1 MESSSR
7 YLDSLI
13 REFSRLP
20 GIGSKSATRLA
31 LHILKMPADQV
42 EHLSKAIVE
51 LKRNIRSCKI
61 CVGISDEDT
70 CRVCSSLNRDTT
82 VLCVVEEPEDM
93 ISIERTGVFA
103 GLYHVLG
110 GVISPLDGIGPG
122 ELRMK
127 ELYERCRGGQ
137 VKEVILATNPTVE
150 GDATSLYVARLL
162 EPVNIRVM
170 RIAHG
175 LPVGSDLEFADG
187 PTLAKSLAGRV
198 EIK

>member
-31 LHILKMPADQV
+31 FHILKMPAAQV
-42 EHLSKAIVE
+42 EQLAGAIVE
-51 LKRNIRSCKI
+51 LKQNIRWCSMCG
-61 CVGISDEDT
+61 GISDAEL
-70 CRVCSSLNRDTT
+70 CRVCDSPERDREI
-82 VLCVVEEPEDM
+82 LCVVEEPEDM
-93 ISIERTGVFA
+93 ISIERTGAFR

-110 GVISPLDGIGPG
+110 GVIAPLDGIGPEDLRIN
-122 ELRMK
+122 ELVK
-127 ELYERCRGGQ
+127 RCGDQ
-137 VKEVILATNPTVE
+137 PVKEVILATNPTVE

-162 EPVNIRVM
+162 KPINIRVM

-187 PTLAKSLAGRV
+187 PTLAKSLSGRV
-198 EIK
+198 EM